1 VLRSGACIFD
11 RRTPRPV
18 PGVRQ
23 RYAPHML
30 RIGLVVVLA
39 GLAVLLGAGARPV
52 HRPRT
57 APEPPVPYSSA
68 LVYSLTH
75 RVPAAER
82 RGAL

>member
-1 VLRSGACIFD
+1 
-11 RRTPRPV
+11 
-18 PGVRQ
+18 
-23 RYAPHML
+23 ML

-39 GLAVLLGAGARPV
+39 GLAVLLGTGARPLE
-52 HRPRT
+52 RPRA
-57 APEPPVPYSSA
+57 APQPPMPYSST